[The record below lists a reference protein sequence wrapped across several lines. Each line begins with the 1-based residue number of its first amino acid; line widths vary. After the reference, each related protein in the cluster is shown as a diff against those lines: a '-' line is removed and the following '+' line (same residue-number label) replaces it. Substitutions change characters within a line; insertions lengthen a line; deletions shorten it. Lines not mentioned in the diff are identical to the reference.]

1 VAELASQHD
10 DLAAMVTLVRR
21 EVRYEVDD
29 IRRKVE
35 PGNGRKTA
43 AVLEGDLDEGRDG
56 LVALLESM
64 KELRR
69 SHVVAIYLLGRREL
83 GALGERLEPGAP
95 RIVNV
100 AGDHADA
107 SPGSARNLL
116 GPKVGRKVLEEKR
129 GDSMVRLPGSKNRF
143 LEIDRGGH
151 VNP

>member
-1 VAELASQHD
+1 
-10 DLAAMVTLVRR
+10 MVTLMSS
-21 EVRYEVDD
+21 EVGDEVDD
-29 IRRKVE
+29 IRWKAE
-35 PGNGRKTA
+35 PGNGGKPA

-69 SHVVAIYLLGRREL
+69 SHAMAIDLLGRRDL

-95 RIVNV
+95 TIVNV

-107 SPGSARNLL
+107 SPGSRRNLL
-116 GPKVGRKVLEEKR
+116 GPKVGGEVLEEER

-151 VNP
+151 VNL